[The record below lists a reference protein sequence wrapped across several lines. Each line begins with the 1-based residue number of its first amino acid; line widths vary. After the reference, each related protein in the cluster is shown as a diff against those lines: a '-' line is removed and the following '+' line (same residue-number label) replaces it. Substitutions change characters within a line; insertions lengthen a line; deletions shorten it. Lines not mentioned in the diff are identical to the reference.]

1 MRIQIVE
8 LLLLVACFLLA
19 SCLEDPCSQSCMLF
33 RMVVVESG
41 CGVGRDITVQ
51 PFCQEVA
58 KKLAVI
64 AKLDIG
70 SVETFTP

>member
-1 MRIQIVE
+1 
-8 LLLLVACFLLA
+8 
-19 SCLEDPCSQSCMLF
+19 
-33 RMVVVESG
+33 MVVVESG

-70 SVETFTP
+70 STGLWKRLLLDILEGCVLG